1 MDVGCEEGIKDGTTI
16 ICQSSQRDRLAINK
30 MERTMKEVGLGWGRQ
45 ELVFKHVKCEVPMR
59 FPNGIMNEQW
69 AMQAWNLEE
78 V

>member
-1 MDVGCEEGIKDGTTI
+1 
-16 ICQSSQRDRLAINK
+16 
-30 MERTMKEVGLGWGRQ
+30 MKEVGLGWGRQ
-45 ELVFKHVKCEVPMR
+45 ELVFKHVNCEVPMR